1 MEGYFGLIVE
11 FWTQS
16 ERREE
21 VTAFWA
27 EMITQYRQAIAAILE
42 QGVRTGEFKPVDTD
56 ALAWMIMAAYDGLV
70 AYHMMMPDM
79 DLERISAGFIEA
91 LMKGLKA
98 DD

>member
-1 MEGYFGLIVE
+1 
-11 FWTQS
+11 
-16 ERREE
+16 
-21 VTAFWA
+21 
-27 EMITQYRQAIAAILE
+27 
-42 QGVRTGEFKPVDTD
+42 
-56 ALAWMIMAAYDGLV
+56 MAAYDGLV